1 MQVGKKVDGDGGLV
15 LTVLLKEKRRKRI
28 RTMRDLW
35 LDREASEMDSQ
46 ERDEWLIELEWED
59 YLIEAWEAMQPQPA
73 DDEPLANS
81 EIEPF

>member
-1 MQVGKKVDGDGGLV
+1 MQGGKKVDGVGGLV

-28 RTMRDLW
+28 RIMRDMW
-35 LDREASEMDSQ
+35 LDRELAEQDSQ
-46 ERDEWLIELEWED
+46 ERDEWLIELEWEQMLLD
-59 YLIEAWEAMQPQPA
+59 AWEAMQPQPV